1 MLEQTPVT
9 TKNGRERPSER
20 RHALDKPGIPVSAA
34 AVGATRLNY
43 RWHVVIWLLVGGI
56 INYMD
61 RASLSIAAPGM
72 IHELGLTRTQI
83 GLLGSVFAWTYAVM
97 QLPAGWVID
106 RFGAKRAYALGMIW
120 WSVATWLTGVV
131 GSMSGLL
138 VMRALLAV
146 GEAPCWPTSAKITA
160 AWFPAQERGFATG
173 VWDSSSKWGPALAP
187 AMLVA
192 LMIAFGW
199 RSLFHVT
206 GAFGIAFALLFL
218 MLYRNPVDSRRL
230 SKEERAYIEAGG
242 GGHERS
248 LTTSPV
254 KWRSLFARRSVW
266 GMILGYFC
274 TIWLWNIFLVFLPL
288 YLLDR
293 FHISFAQLGVYAG
306 IPWVGG
312 AVGEI
317 AIGYLAKKI
326 VDRQL
331 APPIGAKRLLIACC
345 AVGAAVCAIALPFT
359 PSLNLTLMLFTAG
372 LAFVSAVVGSAW
384 ALAADIAPSSMVA
397 SVSAI
402 QNFGGYFGGAFSPVV
417 AGFIVDRTGSYALAF
432 ISGGI
437 IAGGAALFY
446 WFMARQPIVDEGIE
460 PAA

>member
-1 MLEQTPVT
+1 MAFINVHGHLDGDTI
-9 TKNGRERPSER
+9 
-20 RHALDKPGIPVSAA
+20 LDKPTGSLTAA
-34 AVGATRLNY
+34 AVRPARLNF
-43 RWHVVIWLLVGGI
+43 RWHVLIWLLIGGI

-72 IHELGLTRTQI
+72 IAELGLTRTQI

-106 RFGAKRAYALGMIW
+106 RFGAKRAYALAMIW

-131 GSMSGLL
+131 GSISGLL

-160 AWFPAQERGFATG
+160 AWFPAKERGFATG
-173 VWDSSSKWGPALAP
+173 VWDSSSKWGPAIAP
-187 AMLVA
+187 AVLVA
-192 LMIAFGW
+192 LMVAFGW

-206 GAFGIAFALLFL
+206 GAVGVAFALLFL
-218 MLYRNPVDSRRL
+218 MLYRNPVDSKRL
-230 SKEERAYIEAGG
+230 SKDEREYIEAGG

-248 LTTSPV
+248 LANSSLR
-254 KWRSLFARRSVW
+254 WRSLFARRSVW

-306 IPWVGG
+306 IPWAGG
-312 AVGEI
+312 ALGEI
-317 AIGYLAKKI
+317 AIGYLAKKM
-326 VDRQL
+326 VDREI
-331 APPIGAKRLLIACC
+331 ASPIAAKRLLIACC
-345 AVGAAVCAIALPFT
+345 AVGAAVCAIGLPFSHT
-359 PSLNLTLMLFTAG
+359 LNVTLALFTVG
-372 LAFVSAVVGSAW
+372 LAFIAAVVGSAW
-384 ALAADIAPSSMVA
+384 ALAADIAPSSMIA

-432 ISGGI
+432 ISGGA
-437 IAGGAALFY
+437 IAGCAALFY
-446 WFMARQPIVDEGIE
+446 WFMAREPIVDD
-460 PAA
+460 AAA

>member
-1 MLEQTPVT
+1 M
-9 TKNGRERPSER
+9 
-20 RHALDKPGIPVSAA
+20 
-34 AVGATRLNY
+34 
-43 RWHVVIWLLVGGI
+43 
-56 INYMD
+56 
-61 RASLSIAAPGM
+61 
-72 IHELGLTRTQI
+72 
-83 GLLGSVFAWTYAVM
+83 
-97 QLPAGWVID
+97 
-106 RFGAKRAYALGMIW
+106 
-120 WSVATWLTGVV
+120 V
-131 GSMSGLL
+131 GSISALL

-160 AWFPAQERGFATG
+160 AWFPAKERGFATG

-218 MLYRNPVDSRRL
+218 LLYRNPIDSKRL
-230 SKEERAYIEAGG
+230 SKDERAYIEAGG

-248 LTTSPV
+248 LQSSSI

-306 IPWVGG
+306 IPWAGG

-317 AIGYLAKKI
+317 AIGYLAKKM
-326 VDRQL
+326 VDRNL
-331 APPIGAKRLLIACC
+331 ASPIDAKRLLIACC
-345 AVGAAVCAIALPFT
+345 AAGAAVCAIALPFT
-359 PSLNLTLMLFTAG
+359 QSLNVTLALFTVG
-372 LAFVSAVVGSAW
+372 LAFIAAVVGSAW

-432 ISGGI
+432 ISGGV
-437 IAGGAALFY
+437 IAGCAALFY
-446 WFMARQPIVDEGIE
+446 WFMARQPIIDEAGASAI
-460 PAA
+460 

>member
-1 MLEQTPVT
+1 M
-9 TKNGRERPSER
+9 NGRLRPSGR
-20 RHALDKPGIPVSAA
+20 RRELDKHTLPVSAA
-34 AVGATRLNY
+34 TTQPTRFNY
-43 RWHVVIWLLVGGI
+43 RWHVLIWLLVGGI

-131 GSMSGLL
+131 GSISGLL

-160 AWFPAQERGFATG
+160 AWFPAKERGFATG

-218 MLYRNPVDSRRL
+218 MLYRNPVDSKRL
-230 SKEERAYIEAGG
+230 SKDELAYIEAGG

-248 LTTSPV
+248 LA
-254 KWRSLFARRSVW
+254 RNLFAQMALTVHATQ
-266 GMILGYFC
+266 C
-274 TIWLWNIFLVFLPL
+274 
-288 YLLDR
+288 
-293 FHISFAQLGVYAG
+293 
-306 IPWVGG
+306 VGH
-312 AVGEI
+312 
-317 AIGYLAKKI
+317 
-326 VDRQL
+326 DS
-331 APPIGAKRLLIACC
+331 RLLLHDL
-345 AVGAAVCAIALPFT
+345 AVE
-359 PSLNLTLMLFTAG
+359 
-372 LAFVSAVVGSAW
+372 
-384 ALAADIAPSSMVA
+384 
-397 SVSAI
+397 
-402 QNFGGYFGGAFSPVV
+402 YFPRVF
-417 AGFIVDRTGSYALAF
+417 
-432 ISGGI
+432 
-437 IAGGAALFY
+437 AALS
-446 WFMARQPIVDEGIE
+446 A
-460 PAA
+460 

>member
-1 MLEQTPVT
+1 MNEPIHSAT
-9 TKNGRERPSER
+9 
-20 RHALDKPGIPVSAA
+20 SAA
-34 AVGATRLNY
+34 ARPARFNY
-43 RWHVVIWLLVGGI
+43 RWHVLVWLLVGGI

-131 GSMSGLL
+131 GSISALL

-160 AWFPAQERGFATG
+160 AWFPAKERGFATG

-206 GAFGIAFALLFL
+206 GAFGVAFALLFL
-218 MLYRNPVDSRRL
+218 MFYRNPVDSKRL
-230 SKEERAYIEAGG
+230 AKEEFAYIEAGG

-248 LTTSPV
+248 LVSSAI

-293 FHISFAQLGVYAG
+293 FHISFSQLGVVAG
-306 IPWVGG
+306 IPWAGG

-317 AIGYLAKKI
+317 AIGYLAKKM

-331 APPIGAKRLLIACC
+331 ASPIGAKRLLIACC
-345 AVGAAVCAIALPFT
+345 AAGAAVCAIALPFT
-359 PSLNLTLMLFTAG
+359 GSLNVTLALFTVG
-372 LAFVSAVVGSAW
+372 LAFIAAVVGSAW

-432 ISGGI
+432 ISGGV
-437 IAGGAALFY
+437 IAGCAALFY
-446 WFMARQPIVDEGIE
+446 WFMARQPIREG
-460 PAA
+460 AGVAGS

>member
-1 MLEQTPVT
+1 M
-9 TKNGRERPSER
+9 RF
-20 RHALDKPGIPVSAA
+20 
-34 AVGATRLNY
+34 NY
-43 RWHVVIWLLVGGI
+43 RWHVVIWLLIGGI

-72 IHELGLTRTQI
+72 IQELGLTRTQI

-131 GSMSGLL
+131 GSISALL

-160 AWFPAQERGFATG
+160 AWFPAKERGFATG

-218 MLYRNPVDSRRL
+218 LLYRNPLDSKRL
-230 SKEERAYIEAGG
+230 AKEELAYIEAGG
-242 GGHERS
+242 GGRERS
-248 LTTSPV
+248 LVSATI

-293 FHISFAQLGVYAG
+293 FHISFAQLGVVAG
-306 IPWVGG
+306 IPWAGG
-312 AVGEI
+312 ALGEI

-326 VDRQL
+326 VDHQL
-331 APPIGAKRLLIACC
+331 ASPIGAKRLLIACC
-345 AVGAAVCAIALPFT
+345 AAGAAVCAVALPFT
-359 PSLNLTLMLFTAG
+359 HSFNVTIALFTIG

-417 AGFIVDRTGSYALAF
+417 AGYIVDHTGSYALAF
-432 ISGGI
+432 ISGGV
-437 IAGGAALFY
+437 IAGCAALFY
-446 WFMARQPIVDEGIE
+446 WFMARQPIDDEKG
-460 PAA
+460 ASVR

>member
-1 MLEQTPVT
+1 LNKHTLPVT
-9 TKNGRERPSER
+9 
-20 RHALDKPGIPVSAA
+20 AA
-34 AVGATRLNY
+34 AARPARFNY
-43 RWHVVIWLLVGGI
+43 RWHVLIWLLVGGI

-131 GSMSGLL
+131 GSISALL

-160 AWFPAQERGFATG
+160 AWFPAKERGFATG

-218 MLYRNPVDSRRL
+218 MLYRNPVDSKRL
-230 SKEERAYIEAGG
+230 SKDELAYIEAGG

-248 LTTSPV
+248 LTTSSLR
-254 KWRSLFARRSVW
+254 WRSLFTRRSVW

-293 FHISFAQLGVYAG
+293 FHISFAQLGVVAG
-306 IPWVGG
+306 IPWAGG
-312 AVGEI
+312 ALGEI
-317 AIGYLAKKI
+317 AVGYLAKKM

-331 APPIGAKRLLIACC
+331 ASPIDAKRLLIACC
-345 AVGAAVCAIALPFT
+345 SAGAAVCAIALPFT
-359 PSLNLTLMLFTAG
+359 HALSVTLVLFTVG
-372 LAFVSAVVGSAW
+372 LAFIAAVVGSAW

-437 IAGGAALFY
+437 IAGCAALFY
-446 WFMARQPIVDEGIE
+446 WFMAREQIRDDAAV
-460 PAA
+460 PAG

>member
-1 MLEQTPVT
+1 
-9 TKNGRERPSER
+9 
-20 RHALDKPGIPVSAA
+20 LDKPTSSLTAA
-34 AVGATRLNY
+34 AVQPARFNF
-43 RWHVVIWLLVGGI
+43 RWHVLIWLLIGGI

-72 IHELGLTRTQI
+72 IQELGLTRTQI

-106 RFGAKRAYALGMIW
+106 RFGAKRAYAFAMIW

-131 GSMSGLL
+131 GSISALL

-160 AWFPAQERGFATG
+160 AWFPAKERGFATG
-173 VWDSSSKWGPALAP
+173 VWDSSSKWGPAIAP
-187 AMLVA
+187 AVLVA

-218 MLYRNPVDSRRL
+218 MLYRNPVDSKRL
-230 SKEERAYIEAGG
+230 SKDEREYIEAGG

-248 LTTSPV
+248 LVNSSLR
-254 KWRSLFARRSVW
+254 WRSLFTRRSVW

-306 IPWVGG
+306 IPWAGG
-312 AVGEI
+312 ALGEI
-317 AIGYLAKKI
+317 AVGYLAKKM
-326 VDRQL
+326 VDREL
-331 APPIGAKRLLIACC
+331 ASPIAAKRLLIACC
-345 AVGAAVCAIALPFT
+345 AVGAAVCAVALPFT
-359 PSLNLTLMLFTAG
+359 HALNVTLALFTVG
-372 LAFVSAVVGSAW
+372 LAFIAAVVGSAW
-384 ALAADIAPSSMVA
+384 ALAADIAPSSMIA

-432 ISGGI
+432 ISGGL
-437 IAGGAALFY
+437 IAGCAALFY
-446 WFMARQPIVDEGIE
+446 WFMAREPIVDD
-460 PAA
+460 AAA

>member
-1 MLEQTPVT
+1 M
-9 TKNGRERPSER
+9 
-20 RHALDKPGIPVSAA
+20 DKPTGSLTAA
-34 AVGATRLNY
+34 AVQPTRLNF
-43 RWHVVIWLLVGGI
+43 RWHVLIWLLIGGI

-72 IHELGLTRTQI
+72 IQDLGLTRTQI

-106 RFGAKRAYALGMIW
+106 RFGAKRAYALAMIW

-131 GSMSGLL
+131 GSISGLL

-160 AWFPAQERGFATG
+160 AWFPAKERGFATG
-173 VWDSSSKWGPALAP
+173 VWDSSSKWGPAIAP
-187 AMLVA
+187 VVLVA
-192 LMIAFGW
+192 LMVAFGW

-218 MLYRNPVDSRRL
+218 MLYRNPVDSKRL
-230 SKEERAYIEAGG
+230 SNDEREYIEAGG

-248 LTTSPV
+248 LVHSSLR
-254 KWRSLFARRSVW
+254 WRSLFARRSVW

-306 IPWVGG
+306 IPWAGG
-312 AVGEI
+312 ALGEI
-317 AIGYLAKKI
+317 AVGYLAKKM
-326 VDRQL
+326 VDRQF
-331 APPIGAKRLLIACC
+331 ASPIAAKRLLIACC

-359 PSLNLTLMLFTAG
+359 QSFNVTLALFTVG
-372 LAFVSAVVGSAW
+372 LAFVAAVVGSAW
-384 ALAADIAPSSMVA
+384 ALAADIAPSSMIA

-432 ISGGI
+432 ISGGA
-437 IAGGAALFY
+437 IAGCAALFY
-446 WFMARQPIVDEGIE
+446 WFMARKPIIE
-460 PAA
+460 DAAA